1 MDAPLYAR
9 MQEHSARHQH
19 AIQLSV
25 SAEPARNEVVH
36 LELHLLSHVEV
47 VELLCRVY
55 REMRSTKNELEVLR
69 REFRDLRNRFGTT
82 LENLAAWQDE
92 LAPLLGLVHPQPDMP
107 PDDDGFVCPCLRD
120 LLVTAS
126 APPLEVSPSSKAQV
140 AIEDRGQVEA
150 QILKLR
156 QTIQRRRNLP
166 GSNAQAKHKAEKVL
180 SHYEEV
186 LQTLEERLGQLDHEI
201 REMGSSRIFWA
212 KLALSQ

>member
-25 SAEPARNEVVH
+25 SAEPARNEVMH

-107 PDDDGFVCPCLRD
+107 PDDDGPAFIHNDNTIYDNYRYIYIYIYIIFLHIIYIYIYILYICVCPIYIFIYL
-120 LLVTAS
+120 S
-126 APPLEVSPSSKAQV
+126 
-140 AIEDRGQVEA
+140 
-150 QILKLR
+150 
-156 QTIQRRRNLP
+156 LP
-166 GSNAQAKHKAEKVL
+166 TYTYMYIYIYLYLYIYAYNIHICIIYK
-180 SHYEEV
+180 YIWI
-186 LQTLEERLGQLDHEI
+186 T
-201 REMGSSRIFWA
+201 W
-212 KLALSQ
+212 

>member
-1 MDAPLYAR
+1 MALKLKASSSRRWRR
-9 MQEHSARHQH
+9 MRD
-19 AIQLSV
+19 
-25 SAEPARNEVVH
+25 RVVN
-36 LELHLLSHVEV
+36 
-47 VELLCRVY
+47 C
-55 REMRSTKNELEVLR
+55 
-69 REFRDLRNRFGTT
+69 F
-82 LENLAAWQDE
+82 
-92 LAPLLGLVHPQPDMP
+92 
-107 PDDDGFVCPCLRD
+107 GFVCPCLRD

>member
-107 PDDDGFVCPCLRD
+107 PDDDGPAFIHNDNTIYDNYIYIYTHNIFTYIIYIYIYIYPIYMCVSYIYIYISLSPYIYIYVYIYIFIFVHIC
-120 LLVTAS
+120 
-126 APPLEVSPSSKAQV
+126 
-140 AIEDRGQVEA
+140 I
-150 QILKLR
+150 
-156 QTIQRRRNLP
+156 
-166 GSNAQAKHKAEKVL
+166 
-180 SHYEEV
+180 
-186 LQTLEERLGQLDHEI
+186 
-201 REMGSSRIFWA
+201 
-212 KLALSQ
+212 